1 MTNFARGMWHGLG
14 TTGRI
19 FVACFLFYFVCRLFS
34 KN

>member
-1 MTNFARGMWHGLG
+1 MKHFAAGIWHGLG

-19 FVACFLFYFVCRLFS
+19 FVGCFLFYFVCKTFG